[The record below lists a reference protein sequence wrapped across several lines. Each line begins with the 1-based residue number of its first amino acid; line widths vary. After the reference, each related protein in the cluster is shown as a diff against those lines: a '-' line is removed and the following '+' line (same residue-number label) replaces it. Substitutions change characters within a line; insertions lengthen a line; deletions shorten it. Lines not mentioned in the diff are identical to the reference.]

1 MQKLFNST
9 KIELYLK
16 EGSRHVDG
24 YLQSGSASVICSIL
38 DIQDELKISG
48 NIAEIGV
55 FHGKLLI
62 LLCHGLRKGETV
74 FAIDVFNA
82 QPDIQGLKTEAD
94 YNRFSSDNLLINLDA
109 NNINTENVKL
119 VTSNSQDL
127 FGSDLVKEFGG
138 ANIRLFSIDGDH
150 SRDGV
155 RHDLNLAAATIAD
168 GGVILADDLFNTIC
182 PSLTEGII
190 DFFREDNEGRLEPI
204 AIVAANGPVNS
215 GSNKLII
222 SDSKSAMRY
231 KAFLQLLNRTNYSHS
246 DRFLG
251 FSHVLIFDFNEMP
264 TRHLLD
270 GDIRNAVTKFFDRK
284 I

>member
-1 MQKLFNST
+1 MQKLFNS
-9 KIELYLK
+9 KKLELYLK

-62 LLCHGLRKGETV
+62 LLCHGLREGETV
-74 FAIDVFNA
+74 FAIDVFNT
-82 QPDIQGLKTEAD
+82 QPDIQGIKTEAD
-94 YNRFSSDNLLINLDA
+94 NNKFSPDHLLSNLDA
-109 NNINTENVKL
+109 NKINSENIKL
-119 VTSNSQDL
+119 VTSNSQNL
-127 FGSDLVKEFGG
+127 FGSDLIKEFGG

-155 RHDLNLAAATIAD
+155 RHDLNLAAATMAE

-222 SDSKSAMRY
+222 SDPESAMRY

-251 FSHVLIFDFNEMP
+251 FSNVLIFDFKEMP

-270 GDIRNAVTKFFDRK
+270 DDIRNAVTKFFDRK

>member
-1 MQKLFNST
+1 MQKLFNS
-9 KIELYLK
+9 KKLELYLK

-62 LLCHGLRKGETV
+62 LLCHGLREGETV
-74 FAIDVFNA
+74 FAIDVFNT
-82 QPDIQGLKTEAD
+82 QPDIQGIKTEAD
-94 YNRFSSDNLLINLDA
+94 NNKFSPDHLLSNLDA
-109 NNINTENVKL
+109 NKINSENIKL
-119 VTSNSQDL
+119 VTSNSQNL
-127 FGSDLVKEFGG
+127 FGSDLIKEFGG

-155 RHDLNLAAATIAD
+155 RHDLNLAAATMAE

-222 SDSKSAMRY
+222 SDPESAMRY

-251 FSHVLIFDFNEMP
+251 FSHVLIFDFKEMP

-270 GDIRNAVTKFFDRK
+270 DDIRNAVTKFFDRK

>member
-1 MQKLFNST
+1 MQKLFNS
-9 KIELYLK
+9 KKLELYLK

-62 LLCHGLRKGETV
+62 LLCHGLREGETV
-74 FAIDVFNA
+74 FAIDVFNT
-82 QPDIQGLKTEAD
+82 QPDIQGIKTEAD
-94 YNRFSSDNLLINLDA
+94 NNKFSPDHLLSNLDA
-109 NNINTENVKL
+109 NKINSENIKL
-119 VTSNSQDL
+119 VTSNSQNL
-127 FGSDLVKEFGG
+127 FGSDLIKEFGG

-155 RHDLNLAAATIAD
+155 RHDLNLAAATMAE

-204 AIVAANGPVNS
+204 AIVATNGPVNS

-222 SDSKSAMRY
+222 SDPESAMRY

-251 FSHVLIFDFNEMP
+251 FSHVLIFDFKEMP

-270 GDIRNAVTKFFDRK
+270 DDIRNAVTKFFDRK

>member
-1 MQKLFNST
+1 MQKLFNSK

-74 FAIDVFNA
+74 FAIDVFNT

-94 YNRFSSDNLLINLDA
+94 YIRFSSDNLLINLDA

-251 FSHVLIFDFNEMP
+251 FSHVLIFDFKETP
-264 TRHLLD
+264 SRHLLD
-270 GDIRNAVTKFFDRK
+270 DNVRNAVIKFFDRK

>member
-1 MQKLFNST
+1 MQKLFNS
-9 KIELYLK
+9 KKLELYLK

-62 LLCHGLRKGETV
+62 LLCHGLREGETV
-74 FAIDVFNA
+74 FAIDVFNT
-82 QPDIQGLKTEAD
+82 QPDIQGIKTEAD
-94 YNRFSSDNLLINLDA
+94 NNKFSPDHLLSNLDA
-109 NNINTENVKL
+109 NKINSENIKL
-119 VTSNSQDL
+119 VTSNSQNL
-127 FGSDLVKEFGG
+127 FGSDLIKEFGG

-155 RHDLNLAAATIAD
+155 RHDLNLAAATMAE

-215 GSNKLII
+215 GSNKLNI
-222 SDSKSAMRY
+222 SDPESAMRY

-251 FSHVLIFDFNEMP
+251 FSHVLIFDFKEMP

-270 GDIRNAVTKFFDRK
+270 DDIRNAVTKFFDRK

>member
-16 EGSRHVDG
+16 EGSRHVNG

-62 LLCHGLRKGETV
+62 LLCHGLREGETV
-74 FAIDVFNA
+74 FAIDVFNT
-82 QPDIQGLKTEAD
+82 QPDIQGIKTEVD
-94 YNRFSSDNLLINLDA
+94 NNKFSPDNLLSSLDA
-109 NNINTENVKL
+109 NKINSENVKL
-119 VTSNSQDL
+119 ITSNSQNL
-127 FGSDLVKEFGG
+127 FGSDLIKEFGVT
-138 ANIRLFSIDGDH
+138 NIRLSSIDGDH

-155 RHDLNLAAATIAD
+155 RYDLNFAAATMAE

-182 PSLTEGII
+182 PSLTKGII
-190 DFFREDNEGRLEPI
+190 DLFQEDNEGRLEPI

-222 SDSKSAMRY
+222 SDSESAMRY

-251 FSHVLIFDFNEMP
+251 FSHVLIFDFKETP
-264 TRHLLD
+264 SRHLLD
-270 GDIRNAVTKFFDRK
+270 DNVRNAVIKFFDRK

>member
-1 MQKLFNST
+1 MKNLFNST

-74 FAIDVFNA
+74 FAIDVFNT
-82 QPDIQGLKTEAD
+82 QPDIQGLKTKAD

-109 NNINTENVKL
+109 NKINTENVKL

-222 SDSKSAMRY
+222 SDSESAMRY

-251 FSHVLIFDFNEMP
+251 FSHVLIFDFKETP
-264 TRHLLD
+264 SRHLLD
-270 GDIRNAVTKFFDRK
+270 DNVRNAVIKFFDRK

>member
-1 MQKLFNST
+1 MQKLFNSK

-74 FAIDVFNA
+74 FAIDVFNT

-109 NNINTENVKL
+109 NKINTENVKL

-251 FSHVLIFDFNEMP
+251 FSHVLIFDFKETP
-264 TRHLLD
+264 SRHLLD
-270 GDIRNAVTKFFDRK
+270 DNVRNAVIKFFDRK

>member
-1 MQKLFNST
+1 MQKLFNSK

-74 FAIDVFNA
+74 FAIDVFNT

-251 FSHVLIFDFNEMP
+251 FSHVLIFDFKEMP

-270 GDIRNAVTKFFDRK
+270 DDIRNAVTKFFDRK